1 MSSKPSIVSSKASLP
16 EVVGEAGVYVDP
28 YNIDDIADAFFN
40 LELNYDRYVSNTQKQ
55 LAKFS
60 PKVSV
65 ETFMNTLGV
74 KYKYIDK

>member
-1 MSSKPSIVSSKASLP
+1 MPFLI
-16 EVVGEAGVYVDP
+16 
-28 YNIDDIADAFFN
+28 FN
-40 LELNYDRYVSNTQKQ
+40 LTMIGMSVTQKQ